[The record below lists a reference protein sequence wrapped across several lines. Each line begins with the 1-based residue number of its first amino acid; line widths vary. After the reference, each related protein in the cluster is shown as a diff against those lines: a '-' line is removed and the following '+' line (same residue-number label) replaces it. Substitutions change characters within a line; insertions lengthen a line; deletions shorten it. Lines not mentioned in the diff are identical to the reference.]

1 MTHNAWQG
9 ELVTL
14 RDIEPDD
21 WEAFWENDQ
30 DSEAA
35 RFGWQIH
42 FPRSREGTKAWA
54 EEMSKKKSED
64 DNHFFAMV
72 DQDGKV
78 VGSMNSHGC
87 DRRNGTFEYGISVNR
102 DCWGKG
108 YATDA
113 MKVLF
118 RYFFDELGYHKVG
131 AVVYGYNDRSIA
143 MHERFG
149 FVREGML
156 REAKYTDG
164 KRHDIIFF
172 GMTAPEFRARHGSA
186 GNQSRER

>member
-1 MTHNAWQG
+1 MTYNAWRG

-14 RDIEPDD
+14 RDVEPGD

-42 FPRSREGTKAWA
+42 FPRSREGAKAWA

-72 DQDGKV
+72 GPEGNV
-78 VGSMNSHGC
+78 VGSMNAHGC
-87 DRRNGTFEYGISVNR
+87 DKRNGTFEYGISVNR

-108 YATDA
+108 YASDA

-118 RYFFDELGYHKVG
+118 RYFFDELGYHRVG
-131 AVVYGYNDRSIA
+131 AVVYAYNDRSIA

-149 FVREGML
+149 FVREGLL

-164 KRHDIIFF
+164 KRYDMLYF
-172 GMTAPEFRARHGSA
+172 GMTAAEFRARHPA
-186 GNQSRER
+186 APSRG